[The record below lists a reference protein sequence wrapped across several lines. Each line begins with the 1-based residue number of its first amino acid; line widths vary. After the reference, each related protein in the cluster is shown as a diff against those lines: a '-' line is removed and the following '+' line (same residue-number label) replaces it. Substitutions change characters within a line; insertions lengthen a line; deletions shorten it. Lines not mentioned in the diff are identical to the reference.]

1 MSSVCLCVHTFV
13 LGLSTRITEGVS
25 WCKVWTGPWKCDGTV
40 NWFVPLVVFS
50 MVFEHHFKEVAFFV
64 LRTSVPFLPLRW
76 SDSKAF
82 MLSDSVYLCWLCPLY
97 CQLYLTCCN
106 IKILILRLT
115 QVLVWS
121 QSGCLFSQHR
131 ICYLNTVSCGRM
143 SYCTLTLPAATTKI
157 CTVSPETHCNGD

>member
-1 MSSVCLCVHTFV
+1 
-13 LGLSTRITEGVS
+13 
-25 WCKVWTGPWKCDGTV
+25 
-40 NWFVPLVVFS
+40 

-143 SYCTLTLPAATTKI
+143 SYCTLTLPAATTKYAQYHQRHTAMVNNI
-157 CTVSPETHCNGD
+157 RCCLSIFQVARPHTVYCIKENIHLKVDFENILGGEQRGVCWFKSV